1 MKKVGE
7 MMRKA
12 YRWLTLADY
21 EEAKARATN
30 NIISRDARGNISF
43 QNGSILEE
51 NELRA
56 LSKKGD
62 KALAR
67 LNKKAKAA

>member
-1 MKKVGE
+1 
-7 MMRKA
+7 
-12 YRWLTLADY
+12 
-21 EEAKARATN
+21 
-30 NIISRDARGNISF
+30 
-43 QNGSILEE
+43 LEE